1 MEALNCVS
9 AVLWMVTMKSRAFWD
24 IKSSPLK
31 PTVLVSLHVAA
42 HTSLLSAH
50 IHHIHILISVVC
62 LMIFILCWYSC
73 TVKVIILYN

>member
-9 AVLWMVTMKSRAFWD
+9 AVPWMVTMKSRALWD

-31 PTVLVSLHVAA
+31 PPVIVSLHVAA
-42 HTSLLSAH
+42 HTMLLSVH
-50 IHHIHILISVVC
+50 IHHIYILISVVC
-62 LMIFILCWYSC
+62 LMIFILCWDSC